1 MPGLKIQVLCL
12 FVIVIITNVAM
23 GRLNF
28 YIKKLVTDNS
38 ILHVMNITLNSG
50 GSSSNSQFLN
60 GLKRALMARQ
70 LARKVQTNF
79 GFFHIITIP

>member
-1 MPGLKIQVLCL
+1 MPDLKIQVLCL

-38 ILHVMNITLNSG
+38 ILHVMNITLIEFW
-50 GSSSNSQFLN
+50 QFV
-60 GLKRALMARQ
+60 K
-70 LARKVQTNF
+70 
-79 GFFHIITIP
+79 